1 MRGDIQI
8 DETYLL
14 HRLAAGDEGAFR
26 ILYDTYRDKL
36 FFYVLRITASQQM
49 AEDVLQEV
57 FVKIWVGRESM
68 KQVQCFSAWLFRVA
82 KNKTLNGLR
91 RLSLETL
98 ILAEV
103 ASNTDRQVNHTAET
117 VDFLDTKKALHDAME
132 QLPPQQKLVYRLRWE
147 QGLKSREIAMQLNIS
162 PLTVK
167 KHMANASRSIRSL
180 LEKQTAIS
188 VTVVSLVFNLP
199 Q

>member
-14 HRLAAGDEGAFR
+14 HRLATGDEGAFR

-36 FFYVLRITASQQM
+36 FFYVLRITESRQI

-57 FVKIWVGRESM
+57 FVKIWTDRKNM
-68 KQVQCFSAWLFRVA
+68 QHIRCFSPWLFRVA
-82 KNKTLNGLR
+82 KNKTINGLR

-98 ILAEV
+98 ILAEI
-103 ASNTDRQVNHTAET
+103 AANTDKQANNTTET
-117 VDFLDTKKALHDAME
+117 IDFLDTRKALHHAMQ

-147 QGLKSREIAMQLNIS
+147 QGLKSGEIARQLNIS

-167 KHMANASRSIRSL
+167 KHIANASRSIRSL

-188 VTVVSLVFNLP
+188 VTVVSIIFNLP